1 MGELDYGYICC
12 IGTVSTITNSLQ
24 SNQISNIYP
33 NRATDGPTDNILD
46 RKPTPKDSPLFTITM
61 WKMIIGQSIYKLA
74 VTFTLYFAGRGI
86 LGSILD
92 GDDTQLQLDT
102 IIFNT
107 FVWMQ
112 IFNEL
117 NNRRLD
123 NKFNVFEG
131 MFRNYWF
138 LGINCV
144 IVGGQILIIFV
155 GGVALGVTP
164 LNGVQWAICLVC
176 GFGCLPW
183 GVLLRLL
190 PDHYFAIVFNFVVLQ
205 ASLLLYPLGKALEY
219 VSIAFKKMARA
230 VSRVFSRKTYP
241 VNEHVHDE
249 ETGQS
254 DRKQNHMASDSV
266 TSNPPP
272 ITITTVS

>member
-1 MGELDYGYICC
+1 
-12 IGTVSTITNSLQ
+12 VS
-24 SNQISNIYP
+24 
-33 NRATDGPTDNILD
+33 RATDGPTDKILE
-46 RKPTPKDSPLFTITM
+46 RKPTPKDSSLFTMTM

-74 VTFTLYFAGRGI
+74 VTFTLYFAGKNI

-92 GDDTQLQLDT
+92 GEDPQLQLDT

-138 LGINCV
+138 LGINCI

-164 LNGVQWAICLVC
+164 LNGVQWAICLLC

-190 PDHYFAIVFNFVVLQ
+190 PDQYFAAVFNFVVSQ
-205 ASLLLYPLGKALEY
+205 VSLLLYPLGKAFRY
-219 VSIAFKKMARA
+219 VSGAFKKMVRS
-230 VSRVFSRKTYP
+230 VSRVFSRRSVT
-241 VNEHVHDE
+241 VDE
-249 ETGQS
+249 EAGQS
-254 DRKQNHMASDSV
+254 VEEWKHRPSDSV
-266 TSNPPP
+266 TPNPPP

>member
-1 MGELDYGYICC
+1 MGELDYGYICS
-12 IGTVSTITNSLQ
+12 ISTVSTSSISFYQNSSLTLV
-24 SNQISNIYP
+24 SS
-33 NRATDGPTDNILD
+33 ATDGPTDKILD
-46 RKPTPKDSPLFTITM
+46 RKPTPKDSSLFTITM

-74 VTFTLYFAGRGI
+74 ITFTLYFAGRSI
-86 LGSILD
+86 LGSILY
-92 GDDTQLQLDT
+92 GDDIQLQLDT

-123 NKFNVFEG
+123 NKLNVFEG

-138 LGINCV
+138 LGINCI

-164 LNGVQWAICLVC
+164 LDGVQWAICLLC

-183 GVLLRLL
+183 GVLLRFL
-190 PDHYFAIVFNFVVLQ
+190 PDRYFAVVFNFVVAQ
-205 ASLLLYPLGKALEY
+205 ASRLLYPLGKALGY
-219 VSIAFKKMARA
+219 VSGVFKKIF
-230 VSRVFSRKTYP
+230 RVFSSRRTAP
-241 VNEHVHDE
+241 VDDE
-249 ETGQS
+249 EAGQAA
-254 DRKQNHMASDSV
+254 RKQNHMASDSV
-266 TSNPPP
+266 ISNPPP

>member
-1 MGELDYGYICC
+1 
-12 IGTVSTITNSLQ
+12 
-24 SNQISNIYP
+24 
-33 NRATDGPTDNILD
+33 
-46 RKPTPKDSPLFTITM
+46 
-61 WKMIIGQSIYKLA
+61 MIIGQSIYKLA
-74 VTFTLYFAGRGI
+74 ITFTLYFAGKSI
-86 LGSILD
+86 LGSILH
-92 GDDTQLQLDT
+92 GDDIQLQLDT

-123 NKFNVFEG
+123 NKLNVFEG

-138 LGINCV
+138 LGINSI

-164 LNGVQWAICLVC
+164 LDGVQWAICLLC

-183 GVLLRLL
+183 GVVLRLL
-190 PDHYFAIVFNFVVLQ
+190 PDRYFAVVFDFVVAQ
-205 ASLLLYPLGKALEY
+205 VSLLLYPLGKALAY
-219 VSIAFKKMARA
+219 VSGVFKKTF
-230 VSRVFSRKTYP
+230 RVFSRKTAP
-241 VNEHVHDE
+241 VDDE
-249 ETGQS
+249 EAGLS
-254 DRKQNHMASDSV
+254 VRKQSHMASDSV